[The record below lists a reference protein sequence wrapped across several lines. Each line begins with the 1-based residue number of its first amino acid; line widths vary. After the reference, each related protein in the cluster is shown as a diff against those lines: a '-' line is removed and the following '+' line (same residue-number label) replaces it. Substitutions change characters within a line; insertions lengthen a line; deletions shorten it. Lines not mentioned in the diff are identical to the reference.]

1 MRIDNP
7 LLFGSLTT
15 SGSFLFKASGSF
27 TGSFTGDGSKLTNI
41 IPQGTVSSSAQLASA
56 ISGSI
61 NSLTSSFFTSAS
73 VSKNTITFTQANG
86 STSALTVDTGS
97 SSSGGSGAG
106 FPFSGDAV
114 ITGSL
119 RVSGSN
125 ISGSFVGD
133 GSGLT
138 GVSPDPFQPIIVTV
152 VLSEYVFGGNTTKPN
167 ITLARGFKYRF
178 DTSDSTCL
186 DNPLGFRTRNNTSFT
201 NGVTTNG
208 TAGTA
213 GAYTEI
219 DVGFNT
225 PTQLR
230 YYSTVNGNSFGAL
243 INVQDQFNAIFENGV
258 IVTGSAYITD
268 RVGISTNIPEAQLHI
283 KSNEDVTMILES
295 DLDDTDE
302 NDNPKIVFK
311 QDGGNT
317 QSEIGLGGLGAQY
330 TEALNDSAFFGTTTN
345 HPVQLITNDVAR
357 LTILSGGNVGIN
369 EKSPDTTLHV
379 GGIVSA
385 SFLRGDGSGITNLSA
400 TISGSIDYGNITNKP
415 TLVSGSQQIDY
426 RIINNTPNNLI
437 SSSAQVAFSQ
447 INGLPVSLVSGS
459 SQITFSEITGLP
471 YIVSSSTQVKNRLPS
486 NTVSSS
492 AQIDYNSIQNQPT
505 IPAETDFSASF
516 QNLIVKV
523 VNDGGDKYQIDG
535 VTAPKLTLQ
544 KGHTYRFDMS
554 DNTNSGHPLLFRTR
568 EGTTSYS
575 DGVHQNGSAGSAGAY
590 TQIHVKQDAPNQLRY
605 YCTVHGNGMGNSI
618 AVQSAF
624 NTIIEDN
631 LVVSGSLN
639 VTGDITAYSTSDER
653 LKTNITPILDS
664 LNKIGEIQGYEYDWI
679 ENEYHTNIGHDIGV
693 IAQEIEKIAPEA
705 VSTRDNGYKAVKYEK
720 LVPILIQAIKELNEK
735 VNKLENVH
743 R

>member
-106 FPFSGDAV
+106 FPFFGDAV

-152 VLSEYVFGGNTTKPN
+152 VLSEYVFGGNATKPN

-208 TAGTA
+208 TAGTS

-230 YYSTVNGNSFGAL
+230 YYSTVNGNSFGGL

-415 TLVSGSQQIDY
+415 TLISASQQIDY

-471 YIVSSSTQVKNRLPS
+471 YIVSSSTQVKDRLPS

-492 AQIDYNSIQNQPT
+492 AQIDYGSIQNKPT

-523 VNDGGDKYQIDG
+523 VNDGGNKYQIDG

-544 KGHTYRFDMS
+544 KGHTYRLDMS
-554 DNTNSGHPLLFRTR
+554 HNSNSNHPLLFRNR
-568 EGTTSYS
+568 AGNTSYS
-575 DGVHQNGSAGSAGAY
+575 DGVHQNGSPGNPGAY

-605 YCTVHGNGMGNSI
+605 YCTVHGNGMGNTVNI
-618 AVQSAF
+618 QSAY

-653 LKTNITPILDS
+653 LKTNVTPILDS

-679 ENEYHTNIGHDIGV
+679 ENEYHNNTGHDIGV

>member
-97 SSSGGSGAG
+97 SSGGGSGAG
-106 FPFSGDAV
+106 FPFSGNAV

-400 TISGSIDYGNITNKP
+400 TISGSIDYSNITNKP

>member
-86 STSALTVDTGS
+86 ITSALTVDTGS

-152 VLSEYVFGGNTTKPN
+152 VLSEYVFSGNTTKPN

-357 LTILSGGNVGIN
+357 LTILSGGNIGIN

-400 TISGSIDYGNITNKP
+400 TISGSVDYGNITNTP
-415 TLVSGSQQIDY
+415 TLISASQQIDY
-426 RIINNTPNNLI
+426 RIINNTPNNLL

-471 YIVSSSTQVKNRLPS
+471 YIVSSSTQVKDRLPS

-492 AQIDYNSIQNQPT
+492 AQIDYGSIQNKPT
-505 IPAETDFSASF
+505 IPSETDFSASF

-523 VNDGGDKYQIDG
+523 VNDGGNKYQIDG

-544 KGHTYRFDMS
+544 KGHTYRLDMS
-554 DNTNSGHPLLFRTR
+554 HNSNSNHPLLFRNR
-568 EGTTSYS
+568 AGNTSYS
-575 DGVHQNGSAGSAGAY
+575 DGVHQNGSAGNPGAY

-605 YCTVHGNGMGNSI
+605 YCTVHGNGMGNTVNI
-618 AVQSAF
+618 QSAY

-653 LKTNITPILDS
+653 LKTNVTPILDS

-679 ENEYHTNIGHDIGV
+679 ENEYHNNIGHDIGV

>member
-97 SSSGGSGAG
+97 SSGGGSGAG
-106 FPFSGDAV
+106 FPFSGNAV

>member
-97 SSSGGSGAG
+97 SSGGGSGAG
-106 FPFSGDAV
+106 FPFSGNAV

-624 NTIIEDN
+624 NTILEDN

>member
-152 VLSEYVFGGNTTKPN
+152 VLSEYVFGGNATKPN

-230 YYSTVNGNSFGAL
+230 YYSTVNGNSFGGL

-385 SFLRGDGSGITNLSA
+385 SFLRGDGSGLTNLSA

-415 TLVSGSQQIDY
+415 TLISASQQIDY

-471 YIVSSSTQVKNRLPS
+471 YIVSSSTQVKDRLPS

-492 AQIDYNSIQNQPT
+492 AQIDYGSIQNKPT

-523 VNDGGDKYQIDG
+523 VNDGGNKYQIDG

-544 KGHTYRFDMS
+544 KGHTYRLDMS
-554 DNTNSGHPLLFRTR
+554 HNSNSNHPLLFRNR
-568 EGTTSYS
+568 AGNTSYS
-575 DGVHQNGSAGSAGAY
+575 DGVHQNGSPGNPGAY

-605 YCTVHGNGMGNSI
+605 YCTVHGNGMGNTVNI
-618 AVQSAF
+618 QSAY

-653 LKTNITPILDS
+653 LKTNVTPILDS

-679 ENEYHTNIGHDIGV
+679 ENEYHNNTGHDIGV

>member
-7 LLFGSLTT
+7 LIFGSLTT
-15 SGSFLFKASGSF
+15 SGSVLWQASGSF
-27 TGSFTGDGSKLTNI
+27 TGSFVGNGANLTGV
-41 IPQGTVSSSAQLASA
+41 IPQGTISSSAQLADA

-73 VSKNTITFTQANG
+73 VSKNTITFTQADG
-86 STSALTVDTGS
+86 STSALTVNTGS
-97 SSSGGSGAG
+97 SASGGGSGAG
-106 FPFSGDAV
+106 FPFAGDAV

-138 GVSPDPFQPIIVTV
+138 GVTPDSYQLVTV
-152 VLSEYVFGGNTTKPN
+152 TQSGGKFRFNNVNAPKLN
-167 ITLARGFKYRF
+167 LVRGLTYRF
-178 DTSDSTCL
+178 DTSDASCIN
-186 DNPLGFRTRNNTSFT
+186 DPLGFKTRNNTSYT
-201 NGVTTNG
+201 TGVTIFG
-208 TAGTA
+208 TAGQA
-213 GAYTEI
+213 GSYTEI
-219 DVGFNT
+219 SVRFDT
-225 PTQLR
+225 PIQLR
-230 YYSTVNGNSFGAL
+230 YYSTLNGNSYGNL
-243 INVQDQFNAIFENGV
+243 ISVADQFNAIFEQGI
-258 IVTGSAYITD
+258 IVTGSAYITE
-268 RVGISTNIPEAQLHI
+268 RIGLGNITPEAQLHI
-283 KSNEDVTMILES
+283 KATDDVAMILEA
-295 DLDDTDE
+295 DTDDSGE

-317 QSEIGLGGLGAQY
+317 ESEIGLGGIGAQY
-330 TEALNDSAFFGTTTN
+330 VQSLSDSAFFGTTTN
-345 HPVQLITNDVAR
+345 HPVQFITNDNAR
-357 LTILSGGNVGIN
+357 VTILNDGNVGIN
-369 EKSPDTTLHV
+369 NISPTTALHV

-400 TISGSIDYGNITNKP
+400 TISGSIDFSNIANAP
-415 TLVSGSQQIDY
+415 TLISASQQIDY
-426 RIINNTPNNLI
+426 RIINNTPNSLI

-459 SQITFSEITGLP
+459 SQITFDEISGLP
-471 YIVSSSTQVKNRLPS
+471 YIVSSSQQVKDRLPA
-486 NTVSSS
+486 NIVSAS
-492 AQIDYNSIQNQPT
+492 AQIDYNNIQNKPT
-505 IPAETDFSASF
+505 IPTETDFSASF

-523 VNDGGDKYQIDG
+523 VNDGGNKYQIDG

-554 DNTNSGHPLLFRTR
+554 HNSNSNHPLLFRNR
-568 EGTTSYS
+568 AGNTSYS
-575 DGVHQNGSAGSAGAY
+575 DGVHQNGTAGQNGAY

-618 AVQSAF
+618 TVQSAF
-624 NTIIEDN
+624 NTVLEDN

-653 LKTNITPILDS
+653 LKTNVTPILDS

-679 ENEYHTNIGHDIGV
+679 DNDHHTNTGHDIGV

-705 VSTRDNGYKAVKYEK
+705 VITRENGYKAVKYEK
-720 LVPILIQAIKELNEK
+720 LVPILIQAVKELNEK

>member
-97 SSSGGSGAG
+97 SSGGGSGAG
-106 FPFSGDAV
+106 FPFSGNAV

-152 VLSEYVFGGNTTKPN
+152 VLSEYVFGGNATKPN

-230 YYSTVNGNSFGAL
+230 YYSTVNGNSFGGL

-415 TLVSGSQQIDY
+415 TLISASQQIDY

-471 YIVSSSTQVKNRLPS
+471 YIVSSSTQVKDRLPS

-492 AQIDYNSIQNQPT
+492 AQIDYGSIQNKPT

-523 VNDGGDKYQIDG
+523 VNDGGNKYQIDG

-554 DNTNSGHPLLFRTR
+554 DNSNSNHPLLFRNR
-568 EGTTSYS
+568 AGNTSYS
-575 DGVHQNGSAGSAGAY
+575 DGVHQNGSPGNPGAY

-605 YCTVHGNGMGNSI
+605 YCTVHGNGMGNTVNI
-618 AVQSAF
+618 QSAY

-653 LKTNITPILDS
+653 LKTNVTPILDS

-679 ENEYHTNIGHDIGV
+679 ENEYHNNTGHDIGV

>member
-7 LLFGSLTT
+7 LIFGSFTT
-15 SGSFLFKASGSF
+15 SGSILFQASGSF
-27 TGSFTGDGSKLTNI
+27 TGSFTGDGTNLTGI
-41 IPQGTVSSSAQLASA
+41 LPQGTVSSSAQLADA

-73 VSKNTITFTQANG
+73 VSNNTITFTQANG
-86 STSALTVDTGS
+86 TTSALTVDTGS
-97 SSSGGSGAG
+97 VVAGGSGAG
-106 FPFSGDAV
+106 FPFSGSAE

-119 RVSGSN
+119 FVSGGN

-138 GVSPDPFQPIIVTV
+138 GVAPDPFQPIVVTV
-152 VLSEYVFGGNTTKPN
+152 VLSEYVFGGNATKPN

-208 TAGTA
+208 TAGTS

-225 PTQLR
+225 PSQLR
-230 YYSTVNGNSFGAL
+230 YYSTTNGNSFGGL
-243 INVQDQFNAIFENGV
+243 IVVQDQFNAVFEEGV
-258 IVTGSAYITD
+258 IITGSAFLTNRLGINTD
-268 RVGISTNIPEAQLHI
+268 IPESQIHI

-302 NDNPKIVFK
+302 NDNPKILFK

-330 TEALNDSAFFGTTTN
+330 VDALNDAAFFGSVTN
-345 HPVQLITNDVAR
+345 TPTQLISNDTAR
-357 LTILSGGNVGIN
+357 ITILGGGNVGIN

-385 SFLRGDGSGITNLSA
+385 SSFSGDGAGLTNLSV
-400 TISGSIDYGNITNKP
+400 TVSGSVSFTNITDKP

-426 RIINNTPNNLI
+426 LIISNTPNNLI

-447 INGLPVSLVSGS
+447 INGLPSSLVSGS
-459 SQITFSEITGLP
+459 SQITFNEITDIP
-471 YIVSSSTQVKNRLPS
+471 YII
-486 NTVSSS
+486 SSS
-492 AQIDYNSIQNQPT
+492 AQVDYNSIQNQPT

-516 QNLIVKV
+516 QNLVVKV
-523 VNDGGDKYQIDG
+523 VNDGGNKYQIDG

-554 DNTNSGHPLLFRTR
+554 DSSNSGHPLLFRYR
-568 EGTTSYS
+568 DGSTSYS
-575 DGVHQNGSAGSAGAY
+575 DGIHQNGSAGNPGAY
-590 TQIHVKQDAPNQLRY
+590 TQIHVKQDAPTQLIY
-605 YCTVHGNGMGNSI
+605 YCTIHGNGMGNSI
-618 AVQSAF
+618 VVQSAF
-624 NTIIEDN
+624 NTILEDN
-631 LVVSGSLN
+631 LTVSGSLN

-653 LKTNITPILDS
+653 LKANLTPILDS

-679 ENEYHTNIGHDIGV
+679 ENEYHDNKGHDIGV
-693 IAQEIEKIAPEA
+693 IAQEIENIAPEA
-705 VSTRDNGYKAVKYEK
+705 VITRDNGYKAVKYEK
-720 LVPILIQAIKELNEK
+720 LVPILIQAIKELNDK